1 MSAGELA
8 QEQVTSVPL
17 LRVAMGFWGAKVIG
31 VAVELDLFGRL
42 SRAGEMTVEE
52 MGAELGFGERAADVF
67 ATACASLGLVERDG
81 ERLRNTAAADAYL
94 VEGRPHYF
102 GDYVKWLDRREYAV
116 ASRLLESLRSDGPV
130 TWERGERDSLFVPED
145 EVLHAI
151 FWDAVDSYS
160 AATAGVLAETF
171 DGSSHARV
179 LDVGGGSAVYPIEL
193 CRRWPQLTATV
204 YELPFVCEIA
214 QRRIDAAGLA
224 ERIAVQPGDFR
235 VDERLPGGHDVVLL
249 GSVLHDWD
257 EPVNRAL
264 VRKCHDALEPGGEI
278 VVAEILVDD
287 DKRGPVLAAAM
298 SVNMLVETGEGKNY
312 TGAEIEG
319 WLRDA
324 GFAEVT
330 TIAPSPRTANSF
342 VVGRKA
348 PASESG

>member
-1 MSAGELA
+1 MHASQLA
-8 QEQVTSVPL
+8 HEQVTYVPL

-52 MGAELGFGERAADVF
+52 MRAELGFGERAADVF

-81 ERLRNTAAADAYL
+81 ERLRNSAAAETYL
-94 VEGRPHYF
+94 VEGRPQYF

-171 DGSSHARV
+171 DCSSHARV
-179 LDVGGGSAVYPIEL
+179 LDVGGGSGVYPIEL
-193 CRRWPQLTATV
+193 CRRWPHLTATV
-204 YELPFVCEIA
+204 YDLPFVCDIA
-214 QRRIDAAGLA
+214 QRRIERAGLA
-224 ERIAVQPGDFR
+224 ERIAVEPGDFR
-235 VDERLPGGHDVVLL
+235 VDERLPGGHDLALL

-264 VRKCHDALEPGGEI
+264 LRKCNEALEPGGT
-278 VVAEILVDD
+278 VVVVEILVDD
-287 DKRGPVLAAAM
+287 DKRGPELAAAM

-312 TGAEIEG
+312 TGAEIEA
-319 WLRDA
+319 WLGDA
-324 GFAEVT
+324 GFEQVT
-330 TIAPSPRTANSF
+330 TIPPSPQTPNSF
-342 VVGRKA
+342 VVGRKP
-348 PASESG
+348 PAAAGG